1 MNSSIRWRV
10 MLLQGFVVLVLAG
23 VAAIA
28 YGAGTFS
35 HNQISDQLTAQQVT
49 FPAADSAAIKALPAA
64 DAAAMNQYGGQQLTN
79 GVQAET
85 YANHF
90 LGVHLTEIAGGA
102 TYSQMSAKAMAAP
115 TDAKIAGQ
123 VATLFKGETLK
134 GMLLNAYGWW
144 TIGTYALYAAI
155 GFAIAAVA
163 VFGAF
168 LFELVE
174 GLKERKSASV
184 RISSRSA
191 AHATA

>member
-10 MLLQGFVVLVLAG
+10 MLLQGVVVLVLAG

-28 YGAGTFS
+28 FGAGTFS
-35 HNQISDQLTAQQVT
+35 HNQISDQLTQQKIT

-64 DAAAMNQYGGQQLTN
+64 DASAMTQYAGQQLTT
-79 GVQAET
+79 GTQAET

-90 LGVHLTEIAGGA
+90 LGVHLTEIAGGL
-102 TYSQMSAKAMAAP
+102 TYSQASAKAIAAP
-115 TDAKIAGQ
+115 TDTKLSGQ

-134 GMLLNAYGWW
+134 GLLLNAYGWW

-155 GFAIAAVA
+155 GFAIAALA

-168 LFELVE
+168 AFEIVE
-174 GLKERKSASV
+174 ALRDRRVTV
-184 RISSRSA
+184 RTASRSA
-191 AHATA
+191 VAATA

>member
-10 MLLQGFVVLVLAG
+10 MILQGVLFLVLGGA
-23 VAAIA
+23 AAIA

-35 HNQISDQLTAQQVT
+35 HNQISDQLTAQQIT

-64 DAAAMNQYGGQQLTN
+64 DASAMTQYAGQQLTT

-90 LGVHLTEIAGGA
+90 LGVHLTEIAGGL
-102 TYSQMSAKAMAAP
+102 TYSQASAKAIAAP

-134 GMLLNAYGWW
+134 GLLLNAYGWW
-144 TIGTYALYAAI
+144 TIGTYALFAAI
-155 GFAIAAVA
+155 GIAVA
-163 VFGAF
+163 ALAVLGAF
-168 LFELVE
+168 AFELVE
-174 GLKERKSASV
+174 ALRDRKVTVRHKASV
-184 RISSRSA
+184 P
-191 AHATA
+191 ATA